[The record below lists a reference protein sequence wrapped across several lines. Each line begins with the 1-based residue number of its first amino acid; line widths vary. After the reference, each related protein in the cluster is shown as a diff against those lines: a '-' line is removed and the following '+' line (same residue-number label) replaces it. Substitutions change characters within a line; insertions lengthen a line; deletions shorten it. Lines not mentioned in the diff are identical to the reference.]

1 MKHTISPHAEELLTS
16 KALKSAWFLLE
27 NTQITYKLGNI
38 PGWQVAVLIKKN
50 AENQTIPW
58 VNDEIENTFF
68 SSKDSEESILKW
80 IGWYKS
86 DLSPDSH

>member
-1 MKHTISPHAEELLTS
+1 MKLQLLSISDVMISTEKSFQCSVSEFTPKSVTRVMKHTISPHAEELLTS

-50 AENQTIPW
+50 AENQTIP
-58 VNDEIENTFF
+58 
-68 SSKDSEESILKW
+68 
-80 IGWYKS
+80 
-86 DLSPDSH
+86 